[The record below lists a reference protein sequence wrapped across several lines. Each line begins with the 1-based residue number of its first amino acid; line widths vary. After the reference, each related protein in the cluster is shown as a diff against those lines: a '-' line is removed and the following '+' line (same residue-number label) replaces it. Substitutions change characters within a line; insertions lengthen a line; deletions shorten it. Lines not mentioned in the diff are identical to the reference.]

1 LNGTPVMNTSGDDK
15 DKPVKMNGVD
25 QLKGGA
31 KADAAAAKAAMVA
44 AKEACK
50 VAAFGDAQKAREDKD
65 KLTTSR
71 AEKKKVMREK
81 YTALSKFP
89 EDGSRGT
96 LCNLPKGKPDG
107 DRVKECKEEEGGQA
121 LCCGAAQRF
130 LKNGTKLTIETCQL
144 TIAATY
150 TYYPPL
156 EDDDVEQPIP
166 ETWRFQCISGAQ
178 KLAAVAAAVLAAGA
192 MIA

>member
-1 LNGTPVMNTSGDDK
+1 M
-15 DKPVKMNGVD
+15 M
-25 QLKGGA
+25 GGA
-31 KADAAAAKAAMVA
+31 TAMTLMAKNSMIAAKQ
-44 AKEACK
+44 ACK
-50 VAAFGDAQKAREDKD
+50 VAAFTMAQTALTDKN
-65 KLTTSR
+65 KLTSDR
-71 AEKKKVMREK
+71 SEARKKMVEK
-81 YTALSKFP
+81 YTALTKFP
-89 EDGSRGT
+89 TDGSRGT
-96 LCNLPKGKPDG
+96 LCNLPKGNPDG
-107 DRVKECKEEEGGQA
+107 DRKECKEEEGGQA

-144 TIAATY
+144 SIAATF

-156 EDDDVEQPIP
+156 QDSDVEQPIA

>member
-1 LNGTPVMNTSGDDK
+1 
-15 DKPVKMNGVD
+15 VD
-25 QLKGGA
+25 SEALKASRA
-31 KADAAAAKAAMVA
+31 KARSAM
-44 AKEACK
+44 EI
-50 VAAFGDAQKAREDKD
+50 
-65 KLTTSR
+65 
-71 AEKKKVMREK
+71 K

-89 EDGSRGT
+89 TDGSRGT
-96 LCNLPKGKPDG
+96 LCHLPKGSPDG

-144 TIAATY
+144 AIAGTY

-156 EDDDVEQPIP
+156 EANDVEQPIP

-192 MIA
+192 LIA